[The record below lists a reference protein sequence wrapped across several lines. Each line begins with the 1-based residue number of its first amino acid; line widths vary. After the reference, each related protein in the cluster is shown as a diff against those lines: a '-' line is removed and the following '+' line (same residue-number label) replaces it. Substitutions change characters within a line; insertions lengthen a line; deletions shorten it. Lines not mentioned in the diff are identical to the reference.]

1 MRAPGQII
9 LILSATNLYVSAS
22 ITVWCACISTLKH
35 EGTLMKTTILV
46 TLATCVISAGLWMS
60 SRAIGVGEGIAALA
74 VLVSGC
80 VLLAVT
86 LLEER

>member
-1 MRAPGQII
+1 
-9 LILSATNLYVSAS
+9 
-22 ITVWCACISTLKH
+22 
-35 EGTLMKTTILV
+35 MKTTLLV